1 MHKNMDNDKL
11 QVWQLIIELVQLLP
25 TVAALP
31 LLVVY
36 YITTNRTDIVV
47 PLILR

>member
-1 MHKNMDNDKL
+1 
-11 QVWQLIIELVQLLP
+11 LP

-36 YITTNRTDIVV
+36 YVTTNRTDIVV
-47 PLILR
+47 PLMLR